1 MLNFIRL
8 YQSLFNSTTNA
19 MASFKDIRNVL
30 LQCYFQDK
38 ITVEAFSILSDVY
51 ISQNLDLPYNEYSYF
66 NLDNIAD
73 DECKGEFSFEKKTLP
88 LLAEASQIPS
98 KFRCPQKSVAEGM
111 EVPCMLLKRLA
122 YPCRYADMVPQF
134 GRPIPVL
141 CMVTN

>member
-1 MLNFIRL
+1 
-8 YQSLFNSTTNA
+8 

-30 LQCYFQDK
+30 LQRILRGVMCYFEDK

-88 LLAEASQIPS
+88 LLAEA
-98 KFRCPQKSVAEGM
+98 
-111 EVPCMLLKRLA
+111 
-122 YPCRYADMVPQF
+122 
-134 GRPIPVL
+134 
-141 CMVTN
+141 